1 MEDLAVEVCDKN
13 GAFYKGYVRNIHQD
27 QVTVGLQHDL
37 SNSRRVSYEEVRLPP
52 TGNMKCDLYV
62 DDEVEVFTR
71 DDDSEPCGWWPA
83 RIVLKKGEF
92 YVIQYSGWDATFN
105 EIVPRERIRPLNR
118 NGPISR
124 DMYHKNMIDVPQD
137 LRQLCKDE
145 LVHREFKKQTE
156 ASCVY
161 YNDDLAV
168 LVVLSRNERPVK
180 CAAMLSEIHF
190 RSLRTKML
198 LQSWTDETARQL
210 QTAKQ
215 QLGVVDMLTLPDHLM
230 GLAIG
235 AQGANIQQAR
245 KLPGI
250 VSIEVDEENCTFHIC
265 GESEGSVKEARR
277 ILEFAEETVYVS
289 KPLVGKVIG
298 KNGRIIQDIV
308 DRSGVTRVKIEPPEE
323 RSSVDEKTAKREVS
337 FLFVGTKECISYAR
351 MMLDYH
357 LSHLKDVEQMKKEKE
372 VLDQQ
377 LRSMGIN
384 PPLGPS
390 YLPTPAEMRPGPS
403 LSFIGQD
410 KDNMLSVRDR
420 SLTTES
426 YAGDLSEGM
435 FVSTKDEP
443 KAKSSI
449 RIRSNSES
457 EGTECKQNTGN
468 SRRAT
473 TPTSEL
479 KGIVEEESEQGA
491 TTSSSSQPK
500 DGKTKKPLPH
510 SRQRSG
516 NRSHS
521 NSCNQFQHSRGSLS
535 ANWRHRSWSHTE
547 GMVTGQEGSNGVTVA
562 QNDKTTEARGQE

>member
-1 MEDLAVEVCDKN
+1 MEDLAVEVCGKN

-62 DDEVEVFTR
+62 DDEV
-71 DDDSEPCGWWPA
+71 
-83 RIVLKKGEF
+83 EF

-245 KLPGI
+245 KLPGV

-277 ILEFAEETVYVS
+277 LLEFAEETVYVS

-323 RSSVDEKTAKREVS
+323 RLSVDEKTAKREVS

-479 KGIVEEESEQGA
+479 KGIVEEECEQGA

-521 NSCNQFQHSRGSLS
+521 NSCKQFQHSRGSLS

-562 QNDKTTEARGQE
+562 QNDETTEARGQE